1 MWYCHF
7 GKRKPYG
14 PLEKNPDYRRELP
27 YTIKFMFSKK
37 ATKIDKIFTVDLTLT
52 YLVNVKSTVKILS
65 IFVAFL
71 ENMNFA
77 FGQTILFFYK
87 ILTQL
92 FWVLQ
97 TLIRFMAI
105 STMTSLSG
113 LVRSPFSKIRT
124 NFPCIAKF
132 LQFDM
137 IHKSVGNSNEIHW
150 ILMHF
155 VFSFICTVLP
165 SP

>member
-1 MWYCHF
+1 M
-7 GKRKPYG
+7 KKVPDPYLHCLFHI
-14 PLEKNPDYRRELP
+14 PQA
-27 YTIKFMFSKK
+27 KK
-37 ATKIDKIFTVDLTLT
+37 L
-52 YLVNVKSTVKILS
+52 
-65 IFVAFL
+65 FL
-71 ENMNFA
+71 
-77 FGQTILFFYK
+77 YK

-92 FWVLQ
+92 LSTLQ

-113 LVRSPFSKIRT
+113 LVCSPFSKIRI

-155 VFSFICTVLP
+155 VFHLYAQFYLHRSHYFIYFRQNRIHCEKSSIHFHAFISYSSNEYLCHEFTKSLIMA
-165 SP
+165 S